1 MCPQYNN
8 NTIIKKKKVLNPVH
22 FYIFFRMRLSSSTNQ
37 NTTKENLKNLL
48 YIEQYIDQF
57 GQK

>member
-1 MCPQYNN
+1 
-8 NTIIKKKKVLNPVH
+8 
-22 FYIFFRMRLSSSTNQ
+22 LSSSTNQ

-57 GQK
+57 GEK